1 MFLEEVELVEAA
13 RRGAEV
19 AVVQALPHLQL
30 SLVLRMHVVIYQ
42 FVEGE
47 PSHTHKFLQS
57 WARQFFSIAKKQQIL
72 LGLL

>member
-1 MFLEEVELVEAA
+1 MFLEEVELVEAV

-42 FVEGE
+42 LEEGE
-47 PSHTHKFLQS
+47 PSLTQISSELDAANFLVLRKS
-57 WARQFFSIAKKQQIL
+57 SNYC
-72 LGLL
+72 

>member
-1 MFLEEVELVEAA
+1 MFLEEVELVEAV

-42 FVEGE
+42 FEEGGNH
-47 PSHTHKFLQS
+47 HTRTQISSELDAANFLVLRKS
-57 WARQFFSIAKKQQIL
+57 SNYF
-72 LGLL
+72 